1 MFKKF
6 APNLLAIAGFVVIS
20 FLYASPLLQGKR
32 LGLHDI
38 QMASAA
44 AKELNDFHKQT
55 GEWAWWTNSMFGG
68 MPSFMIVGGYPNS
81 WSSWLGAG
89 LLDIFPVPANIF
101 IALMIGFFVLMRV
114 LRVNI
119 WVSFFGSVA
128 YAFGSYNLLFL
139 EAGHISKNIALAFAP
154 GVLAGF
160 IAVFRGR
167 YWLGIAIT
175 TLFMGLETYAN
186 HPQITYYLF
195 FLLGFYTIFETYL
208 HVKKGNFSG
217 LLKAYA
223 ILLLCTAIGVGTR
236 GMYLWNTLVY
246 TKETTR
252 GKSDL
257 TLGNINRSVDGL
269 DKDYAFGKNYAF
281 GKIETLT
288 LLAPNFLGG
297 ASDTDLGTNSETY
310 KMLIRQGVDD
320 TNARRF
326 SAGLP
331 MYFGPQGYTSGAN
344 YSGIIILFLFLL
356 AMFIVK
362 DGLKYVLLATS
373 VIYLFIAWGAYFSG
387 FNYFM
392 FDYFPYFNKFR
403 DSKMILTLLHLCLVA
418 GAMLGLKRIIDGK
431 LSFAE
436 LKKPLM
442 YSLGGLLGF
451 MIIGYFLIDFRSPSD
466 EALVQ
471 NMAQANGQEFAN
483 SFLASI
489 ISDRQSVV
497 MSDIF
502 RSVFLLL
509 GAAGLIWAFATQK
522 IKANAFVIVIG
533 LLAALD
539 LILIDKRYLKN
550 SDFRP
555 KMDISQSYEAS
566 PADEEILKDKDPD
579 FRVIDL
585 ATNQGFWSDAR
596 ISYFHKSIGGYH
608 GAKLKRMQE
617 LYENAMIKDGR
628 LNMPILNM
636 LNTKYFIAPGPNGEP
651 VAQRNPEAL
660 GNAWFVN
667 EIKVVKNA
675 DEEIK
680 SVSNFNPHNVAF
692 VDQKYNSYLNGKLL
706 KQDTTAT
713 IKLTDYKPN
722 ALTYESN
729 SASNQVAV
737 FSEVYYRG
745 NEDWKSYVDG
755 QETPHFRANYVLRAM
770 VVPAGKHKI
779 EFKFQPKSV
788 VVGNKIDLFSSIA
801 FVLLIIGGL
810 VMEFRTNKSES
821 KPEEETSSN
830 EGNAKS
836 KYKK

>member
-6 APNLLAIAGFVVIS
+6 IPTILAIVGFVVIS

-55 GEWAWWTNSMFGG
+55 GDWAWWTNSMFSG
-68 MPSFMIVGGYPNS
+68 MPSYMIVGGYPNS
-81 WSSWLGAG
+81 WSSWLGAT
-89 LLDIFPVPANIF
+89 LLDLFPVPANIL
-101 IALMIGFFVLMRV
+101 IALMLGFYVLMRV
-114 LRVNI
+114 MKVNR

-128 YAFGSYNLLFL
+128 YAFSSSGLLFL
-139 EAGHISKNIALAFAP
+139 EAGHISKLIALAFAP
-154 GVLAGF
+154 GLLAGF

-175 TLFMGLETYAN
+175 TLFMGLEIYAN

-195 FLLGFYTIFETYL
+195 FLLGFYVIFESYL
-208 HVKKGNFSG
+208 HVKKGNFTG

-223 ILLLCTAIGVGTR
+223 IILVCIAIGVGTR

-252 GKSDL
+252 GKSEL
-257 TLGNINRSVDGL
+257 TLGNINRSSDGL
-269 DKDYAFGKNYAF
+269 DRDYAFGGNYAF

-288 LLAPNFLGG
+288 LLAPNFVGG
-297 ASDTDLGTNSETY
+297 SSNGNLGTNSETY
-310 KMLIRQGVDD
+310 KMMVGKGIDES
-320 TNARRF
+320 TARNF
-326 SAGLP
+326 SANLP
-331 MYFGPQGYTSGAN
+331 LYFGPQGYTSGAF

-356 AMFIVK
+356 ALFIVK
-362 DGLKYVLLATS
+362 DGLKYVLLVTS
-373 VIYLFIAWGAYFSG
+373 VIYVFIAWGGYFSG

-403 DSKMILTLLHLCLVA
+403 DSKMILTLLHLCLVF
-418 GAMLGLKRIIDGK
+418 GAMLGIKQIVDNK
-431 LSFAE
+431 LTFKD
-436 LKKPLM
+436 LKKPLI
-442 YSLGGLLGF
+442 YSLGGLIG
-451 MIIGYFLIDFRSPSD
+451 MILIGYFIIDFRSPNDDSFIK
-466 EALVQ
+466 
-471 NMAQANGQEFAN
+471 NIAQSNGQDFAN
-483 SFLASI
+483 SLLASI
-489 ISDRQSVV
+489 IADRQSVV
-497 MSDIF
+497 MGDIL
-502 RSVFLLL
+502 RSLFLLAV
-509 GAAGLIWAFATQK
+509 AAGLIWAFSTQK
-522 IKANAFVIVIG
+522 IKTNIFVIALGVITV
-533 LLAALD
+533 LD
-539 LILIDKRYLKN
+539 LILVDKRYLN
-550 SDFRP
+550 NADFQP
-555 KMDISQSYEAS
+555 KSAIISQSYTPS
-566 PADEEILKDKDPD
+566 PADEQILQDKDPD

-585 ATNQGFWSDAR
+585 ATDQSFWSDAR

-617 LYENAMIKDGR
+617 LYENAMIKDGK

-636 LNTKYFIAPGPNGEP
+636 LNAKYFITPGQNGEP
-651 VAQRNPEAL
+651 TAQQNPDAL

-675 DEEIK
+675 DEELK
-680 SVSNFNPHNVAF
+680 SVNNFNPRTIAF
-692 VDQKYNSYLNGKLL
+692 VDQRYNSYLNGKSL

-713 IKLTDYKPN
+713 IKLTEYKPN

-755 QETPHFRANYVLRAM
+755 QETPHFRADYVLRAM

-779 EFKFQPKSV
+779 EFKFQPRSV
-788 VVGNKIDLFSSIA
+788 VVGTKIDLFSSIA

-810 VMEFRTNKSES
+810 VMDYRK
-821 KPEEETSSN
+821 N
-830 EGNAKS
+830 EDEARPKA
-836 KYKK
+836 